1 MLDVHPPHHPTH
13 TWKDFFI
20 HLATI
25 VVGLLIAVGLE
36 QTVEY
41 LHHRHLVREF
51 EEQMSDEFI
60 NDRKILENDLE
71 LQSAYRVYLA
81 DLQSAINAK
90 LEDRP
95 FTMPSRDDPRNVY
108 EFNIPQL
115 SAYYAAKQNGTL
127 SYLDNKKLGA
137 FNKIARQHDV
147 LLDTFIT
154 YRAAGLVNQA
164 FRLQYEPQPEPII
177 AFSAPPRYVD
187 VGILSKPE
195 LLHYREIIANLM
207 VQVDTMTWRFKY
219 MNRLIQLVQDGVS
232 DEVEISKQVHEKFS
246 ATEQK

>member
-41 LHHRHLVREF
+41 LHHRHLAQEF
-51 EEQMSDEFI
+51 EEQMNEEFI
-60 NDRKILENDLE
+60 NDRKILENDMQ
-71 LQSAYRVYLA
+71 LQSAYRMYLA
-81 DLQSAINAK
+81 DLQAAINAK
-90 LEDRP
+90 LDGRP

-115 SAYYAAKQNGTL
+115 SAYYVAKQNGTL
-127 SYLDNKKLGA
+127 SYLDHKKLGV

-147 LLDTFIT
+147 LLETFTT
-154 YRAAGLVNQA
+154 YRAAGLANQA
-164 FRLQYEPQPEPII
+164 FRLQYEPRPEPVTT
-177 AFSAPPRYVD
+177 FSEHPGYAD

-195 LLHYREIIANLM
+195 LLHYRAIVANLM
-207 VQVDTMTWRFKY
+207 VQADTMTWRFNY
-219 MNRLIQLVQDGVS
+219 MNRLVQLAQDGVF
-232 DEVEISKQVHEKFS
+232 DEVELSKRVHEKLT
-246 ATEQK
+246 ATE